1 MKTKKDQENSVKEVC
16 EFCHTVFIWMQV
28 VVSKM
33 VELDKIKIYPK
44 KEVLNTIHFSFS
56 MKVTVRAGS
65 GLFFLTRFGFRAFN
79 SGPVRVNFHL
89 VYLGPNI

>member
-56 MKVTVRAGS
+56 MKVTVQKLRLLGA
-65 GLFFLTRFGFRAFN
+65 LKLVTLTLALEFI
-79 SGPVRVNFHL
+79 SS
-89 VYLGPNI
+89 VY